1 MSSLSTDDATQA
13 IELLQ
18 QAIGT
23 VGKVVAAA
31 PTATGVTV
39 RVLRDDGPS
48 LRVRLRGWEPGV
60 DAQQD
65 TVWILGKATHS
76 LLAQLRKAGSNF
88 VALSGAVRLVGKGI
102 IIDRSDLRPKRRARG
117 ISRHVDPFSDRNS
130 LIVRTLLQE
139 PGKRWGIRELAT
151 EAGVSPGMT
160 SDAVRVLTGMGVV
173 AFQRS
178 GRTAQAWVTDPVL
191 LIRRWAGVYSWERN
205 PLAAFAPPMGDPLRF
220 LRRKHTIL
228 NSYRWALTLQAGAS
242 LVAPHAAW
250 ERVHL
255 YVAVP
260 EPSELFEIAAREGWP
275 HADGGRLVL
284 MKPYYKH
291 SVWRGV
297 QTVNDLPV
305 VSDVQLV
312 LDLWNYP
319 LRGIEQAE
327 HILATRD
334 LQR

>member
-1 MSSLSTDDATQA
+1 MSTLSTTELSRAA
-13 IELLQ
+13 ELLQ
-18 QAIGT
+18 EALGT
-23 VGKVVAAA
+23 AGKVVAG
-31 PTATGVTV
+31 ATSPDGLDAQVV
-39 RVLRDDGPS
+39 RDDAPAIH
-48 LRVRLRGWEPGV
+48 VRLRRWEPGAH
-60 DAQQD
+60 AQHD
-65 TVWILGKATHS
+65 TVWVLNRPRGS
-76 LLAQLRKAGSNF
+76 LLAQLRSRGLNF
-88 VALSGAVRLVGKGI
+88 VSLNGVVRFVANGMF
-102 IIDRSDLRPKRRARG
+102 IDRSDLRPVHRVPRTPRQ
-117 ISRHVDPFSDRNS
+117 VDPFSDRNS
-130 LIVRTLLQE
+130 LITRTLLQE
-139 PGKRWGIRELAT
+139 PGRRWGIRELAAAT
-151 EAGVSPGMT
+151 GVSPGMT
-160 SDAVRVLTGMGVV
+160 SDVVRVLTGLGTVT
-173 AFQRS
+173 FRRS
-178 GRTAQAWVTDPVL
+178 GRTAEIWVHDPMR

-220 LRRKHTIL
+220 LRRKHPVF

-242 LVAPHAAW
+242 LIAPHAAW

-275 HADGGRLVL
+275 HADDGRLVL
-284 MKPYYKH
+284 MKPYYRH
-291 SVWRGV
+291 SVWHGV